1 MKRELGIAYCGL
13 ACCMCSENVDC
24 PGCRADGWI
33 NWESCPNRRDC
44 LDRDLEGCWAC
55 RSFPCAGTILD
66 NPRIRAFARYAGA
79 FGQVALLDCLA
90 EGERRGLSYHYPGKL
105 TGDYDSPGTEEDI
118 FALLCALGG

>member
-1 MKRELGIAYCGL
+1 
-13 ACCMCSENVDC
+13 MCSENVDC
-24 PGCRADGWI
+24 PGCRADGCK
-33 NWESCPNRRDC
+33 NWASCPNRRDC

>member
-1 MKRELGIAYCGL
+1 MICLMTGVLPAL
-13 ACCMCSENVDC
+13 PAQ
-24 PGCRADGWI
+24 
-33 NWESCPNRRDC
+33 RRD
-44 LDRDLEGCWAC
+44 R
-55 RSFPCAGTILD
+55 R
-66 NPRIRAFARYAGA
+66 RIRAFARYAGA